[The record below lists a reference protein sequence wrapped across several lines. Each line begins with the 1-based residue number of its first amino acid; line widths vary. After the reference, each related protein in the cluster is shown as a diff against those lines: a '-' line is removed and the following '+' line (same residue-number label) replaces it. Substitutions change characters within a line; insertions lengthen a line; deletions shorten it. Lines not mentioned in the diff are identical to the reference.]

1 MPVSTNRR
9 VVKVDREF
17 DTWREIARELI
28 QSLVQPDQIEWLIA
42 GAETRLFQS
51 HSQMPADV
59 SCELKSTFN
68 VPRDFVSLARYAAC
82 HRDEDRFDLLYRIF
96 YRLTIGGETNLLHVA
111 VDDHV
116 LRLNKMVRQVR
127 RDRHKMTAFVRFR
140 KIVSTDGEHY
150 IAWYQPDHHIVH
162 LASEH
167 FVSRFGVM
175 RWSILTPDECAHWD
189 GRQIQFSPGVTRDEA
204 PRDDELKNLWLTYY
218 ANIFNPARIKINM
231 MKREMPVRFWPTL
244 PETSAIPQMLADAPR
259 RVDDM
264 IKRTQRGE
272 VASAAGIVP
281 KTKSLKVLEDAAK
294 TCRICPWSVKCTQ
307 TVFGEGPKDAQ
318 IVFVGE
324 QPGDQEDLQGQPFV
338 GPAGKVFDEM
348 LHDAGIDRSIVY
360 VTNAVKHFKFEP
372 RGKRRIHQKPSARDV
387 SACRPWLAAELE
399 IIKPPMLVCLGATAA
414 QSLLGPEVRITKDRG
429 VATSSRWAR
438 WTMVTYHPSALLRA
452 PDPRAAE
459 TLRSEFAMD
468 IEQVARQLAEL
479 RSGG

>member
-1 MPVSTNRR
+1 MN
-9 VVKVDREF
+9 REF

-28 QSLVQPDQIEWLIA
+28 HARVPPNQVDWQIG
-42 GAETRLFQS
+42 GAESQLFYN
-51 HSQMPADV
+51 PAA
-59 SCELKSTFN
+59 KSLAESRPAEASFN
-68 VPRDFVSLARYAAC
+68 VPREFVSLARYAAC
-82 HRDEDRFDLLYRIF
+82 HRDEDRFDLLYRIL
-96 YRLTIGGETNLLHVA
+96 YRVTIGGETNLLHVA

-140 KIVSTDGEHY
+140 KIISAEGEHY
-150 IAWYQPDHHIVH
+150 IAWYQPDHHIVR

-189 GRQIQFSPGVTRDEA
+189 GQQIQFSPGVTRDEA
-204 PRDDELKNLWLTYY
+204 PRDDELENLWLTYY

-244 PETSAIPQMLADAPR
+244 PETRAIPQMLADAPR
-259 RVDDM
+259 RVDEM
-264 IKRTQRGE
+264 IQRTKTGE

-281 KTKSLKVLEDAAK
+281 ATKSLKVLEDAAK
-294 TCRICPWSVKCTQ
+294 SCRICPWSINCTQ
-307 TVFGEGPKDAQ
+307 TIFGEGPTNAQ

-348 LHDAGIDRSIVY
+348 LRDAGIDRSIVY

-429 VATSSRWAR
+429 VATSSRWAP

-452 PDPRAAE
+452 PDPRSAE

-468 IEQVARQLAEL
+468 IEQVARHLADL
-479 RSGG
+479 RPSG